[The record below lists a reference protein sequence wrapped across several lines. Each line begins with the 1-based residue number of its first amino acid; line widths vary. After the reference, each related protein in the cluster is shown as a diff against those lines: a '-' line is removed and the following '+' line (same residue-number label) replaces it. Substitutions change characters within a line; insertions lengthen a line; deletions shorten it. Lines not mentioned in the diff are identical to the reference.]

1 MIQKDSKRLK
11 FRNDSKRYQKIPN
24 DSKRFQ
30 TTLKDSQTFQMSQK
44 DSKRLKKIPMD
55 SKDKFE
61 RIWMKKKCKTFEMDK
76 W

>member
-1 MIQKDSKRLK
+1 MTQ
-11 FRNDSKRYQKIPN
+11 NDSKRSLRSQKQYQKIPN